1 MFRTEIDQVEWDG
14 WELEQCWDQPQVNFT
29 DQLVTSSVTNWLWHS
44 EMQDKR
50 LAAKQLIKQ
59 YYFQLTKGCGN
70 ENCDNEHCASS
81 PKFKSMTP
89 DDAAAKV
96 SGAITT

>member
-1 MFRTEIDQVEWDG
+1 
-14 WELEQCWDQPQVNFT
+14 
-29 DQLVTSSVTNWLWHS
+29 
-44 EMQDKR
+44 MQDKR